1 MKKRIL
7 KLLCCVTALI
17 TLCGCDGTS
26 VKRTKD
32 VTDKITQTAVIKK
45 TKITENEDFAEFFT
59 SFKSDFLTPGLMEG
73 IIPQGMCFDETTGYF
88 LISGYYEDGELPSMI
103 MAIDSNTGKLVGA
116 YPLKTTNGDDYFG
129 HAGGIASS
137 QNTVYLTSGGECYTI
152 PSVDIK
158 NHQNGTP
165 LHFKG
170 KFKLNTAGSFACIHN
185 NILWTGDF
193 IESSAEGRESASN
206 ITTLTTGETFYAYCE
221 GYLLSDGLPDTKK
234 INSESNGY
242 IPDYMIAIP
251 EQVQGM
257 AFTKSEKIIFSTSY
271 GRKNNSK
278 IYIFDDIL
286 VNEKVDTITI
296 DNKSIDVLSCSNDY
310 LLKEITAPP
319 MAEGLANTSDGI
331 YMLFE
336 SGASKY
342 RSHGG
347 KHPVENVYFTTIE

>member
-1 MKKRIL
+1 MKKKLI

-17 TLCGCDGTS
+17 ALCGCDGTS
-26 VKRTKD
+26 VMWTKD
-32 VTDKITQTAVIKK
+32 ISSQITQTSVIKK
-45 TKITENEDFAEFFT
+45 TKITENEDFTEFFK

-73 IIPQGMCFDETTGYF
+73 IIPQSMCFDETTGYF
-88 LISGYYEDGELPSMI
+88 LISGYYENGKLPSMI
-103 MAIDSNTGKLVGA
+103 MAIDSKTKMLVGA

-158 NHQNGTP
+158 NQKNGNP

-170 KFKLNTAGSFACIHN
+170 KFRLNTAGSFACIHN

-193 IESSAEGRESASN
+193 IESSADERDKVEN

-221 GYLLSDGLPDTKK
+221 GYLLSDGLPDIKK
-234 INSESNGY
+234 INSEANGY
-242 IPDYMIAIP
+242 IPDYMLAIP

-257 AFTKSEKIIFSTSY
+257 AFTKTEKIVFSTSY

-296 DNKSIDVLSCSNDY
+296 DNQAIDVLACSSDY

-319 MAEGLANTSDGI
+319 MAEGLANTTDGI

-347 KHPVENVYFTTIE
+347 KYPVEDVYFTTIE

>member
-1 MKKRIL
+1 MKKNIFR
-7 KLLCCVTALI
+7 LLCCLTAI
-17 TLCGCDGTS
+17 IMLCGCDGTS

-45 TKITENEDFAEFFT
+45 TKITENEDFAEFLK

-88 LISGYYEDGELPSMI
+88 LISGYFEDGELPSMI
-103 MAIDSNTGKLVGA
+103 MAVDSNTGKLVGA
-116 YPLKTTNGDDYFG
+116 YPLKTTNGDDYYG

-137 QNTVYLTSGGECYTI
+137 QNTIYLTSGGECYTI
-152 PSVDIK
+152 PSVDLK
-158 NHQNGTP
+158 NHTNGAP
-165 LHFKG
+165 LHFKA
-170 KFKLNTAGSFACIHN
+170 KFKLNTAGSFTCIHN
-185 NILWTGDF
+185 NILWIGDF
-193 IESSAEGRESASN
+193 VESSTEGRNGASH

-221 GYLLSDGLPDTKK
+221 GYLLNDGLPDTKK

-242 IPDYMIAIP
+242 IPDYMLAIP

-257 AFTKSEKIIFSTSY
+257 AFTKTEKLVFSTSY

-278 IYIFDDIL
+278 IYIFEDIL
-286 VNEKVDTITI
+286 ANEKIDTITI
-296 DNKSIDVLSCSNDY
+296 DNKSIDVLACSSEH
-310 LLKEITAPP
+310 LIKEIVAPP
-319 MAEGLANTSDGI
+319 MSEGMANTQDGI
-331 YMLFE
+331 YLLFE

-347 KHPVENVYFTTIE
+347 KNPVENVFFTTIE

>member
-1 MKKRIL
+1 MKNKIL

-26 VKRTKD
+26 VIRTKD
-32 VTDKITQTAVIKK
+32 ISNKITQSNVIKK
-45 TKITENEDFAEFFT
+45 TKITEKEEFAEFFK
-59 SFKSDFLTPGLMEG
+59 SFRSNFITPGLMEG

-88 LISGYYEDGELPSMI
+88 LISGYYEDGDFPSMI
-103 MAIDSNTGKLVGA
+103 MAVDSNDGKLVGA
-116 YPLKTTNGDDYFG
+116 YPLKTTNGDDYYG

-137 QNTVYLTSGGECYTI
+137 QNTIYLTSGGECYTI
-152 PSVDIK
+152 PSIDLK
-158 NHQNGTP
+158 NHPNGSA

-185 NILWTGDF
+185 NILWVGDF
-193 IESSAEGRESASN
+193 VESTTDDRDAAAH

-221 GYLLSDGLPDTKK
+221 GYLLNEGLPDTKK

-242 IPDYMIAIP
+242 IPDYMLAIP

-257 AFTKSEKIIFSTSY
+257 AFTKAEKIIFSTSY

-286 VNEKVDTITI
+286 INEKVDTITI
-296 DNKSIDVLSCSNDY
+296 DNKSIDVLACSSEY
-310 LLKEITAPP
+310 LIKEITAPP
-319 MAEGLANTSDGI
+319 MTEGMANTQDGV
-331 YMLFE
+331 YLLFE

-342 RSHGG
+342 RNHGG
-347 KHPVENVYFTTIE
+347 KSPVENVYFTTIE

>member
-1 MKKRIL
+1 MKSKIL
-7 KLLCCVTALI
+7 KLLCCVIALVM
-17 TLCGCDGTS
+17 LCSCDGTS

-32 VTDKITQTAVIKK
+32 ITNRITQTSVIKK
-45 TKITENEDFAEFFT
+45 TKISENEEFADF
-59 SFKSDFLTPGLMEG
+59 FKSFDSNFTVPGLMEG

-88 LISGYYEDGELPSMI
+88 LISGYYEDEELPSMI
-103 MAIDSNTGKLVGA
+103 IAVDSNTSKFVGA
-116 YPLKTTNGDDYFG
+116 YPLKTTNGDDYYG

-137 QNTVYLTSGGECYTI
+137 QNTIYLTSGGECYTI
-152 PSVDIK
+152 PSVDLINHK
-158 NHQNGTP
+158 NGSA

-185 NILWTGDF
+185 NILWIGDF
-193 IESSAEGRESASN
+193 VESSADGRDSSSH

-221 GYLLSDGLPDTKK
+221 GYLLSEGLPDTRK

-242 IPDYMIAIP
+242 IPDYMLAIP

-257 AFTKSEKIIFSTSY
+257 AFTKTEKIVFSTSY

-296 DNKSIDVLSCSNDY
+296 DNKSIDVLACSSEH
-310 LLKEITAPP
+310 LLKEIIAPP
-319 MAEGLANTSDGI
+319 MAEGMANTTDGI
-331 YMLFE
+331 YLLFE

-347 KHPVENVYFTTIE
+347 KHPVENVFFTTIE